1 MLFTYL
7 TNRIIIIKKYYLF
20 FCSLA
25 CLLVERAQTYCSKMV
40 VRGKL
45 PGVSTPLYDRGS
57 LVSAAVLS
65 SYMLADLLDLEQF
78 FCFYLSTSFLTA

>member
-45 PGVSTPLYDRGS
+45 PGVSTPL
-57 LVSAAVLS
+57 
-65 SYMLADLLDLEQF
+65 
-78 FCFYLSTSFLTA
+78 